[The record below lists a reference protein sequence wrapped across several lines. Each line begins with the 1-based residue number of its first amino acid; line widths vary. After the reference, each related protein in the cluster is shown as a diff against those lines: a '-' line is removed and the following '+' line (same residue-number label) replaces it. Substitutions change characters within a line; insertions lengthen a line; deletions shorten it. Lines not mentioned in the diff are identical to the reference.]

1 MITRENALS
10 KFFMTR
16 FQISGLCVR
25 KVVVYTYQ
33 IRIYVANDAVKMSE
47 LYGLREVLGWTL
59 DKIWADSGDLVF
71 SYQ

>member
-10 KFFMTR
+10 KFFESR

-33 IRIYVANDAVKMSE
+33 IRIYVASDAVSISE
-47 LYGLREVLGWTL
+47 IDNLRDVLGWTL

-71 SYQ
+71 NYV